1 MKSKVTLENMSD
13 LVHMHLTND
22 ADDNNNNNTNNSDIH
37 SNSNSG
43 MCRTSYEV
51 IIIGGC
57 DDGSIRIWSLHNLTA
72 LDHPTT
78 PTTNTTTAATAEHN
92 TSAAAATATATVTT
106 NTKGGGVQPPASQDI
121 TAEAEG
127 CETEAVESS
136 LYLHEIYRMNRAH
149 NKACTSIACYNEH
162 TVSGGDD
169 GSVRMWRIVTP

>member
-1 MKSKVTLENMSD
+1 MSD

-22 ADDNNNNNTNNSDIH
+22 ADNDTNNNNNNTTNTNNSDIR
-37 SNSNSG
+37 SNSSSG

-78 PTTNTTTAATAEHN
+78 PTTNTAPTALTAVYN
-92 TSAAAATATATVTT
+92 TSAATARTT
-106 NTKGGGVQPPASQDI
+106 GAHTHTTGGDVEPALQGI
-121 TAEAEG
+121 AVEVE
-127 CETEAVESS
+127 ETEGAGESS
-136 LYLHEIYRMNRAH
+136 LYLNEIYRMNRAH
-149 NKACTSIACYNEH
+149 NKACTSIACYNEY

-169 GSVRMWRIVTP
+169 GSVRMWRIVTA